1 MTKIYSSIA
10 VKKGLATLF
19 LLFIYVLGS
28 RITLPFVDLNSKD
41 FLGGS
46 TAYLAFSAALT
57 GGNLRSL
64 SIFSIG
70 LSPWMSAMI
79 LWQMFS
85 FSKKLGLSST
95 AIEIQDRRKMYLTL
109 LIAVIQSLAISL
121 SLPIQTSYSSVLVI
135 LMNTLLLIA
144 GTFFLVWLSD
154 LNASM
159 GIGGSIVILLT
170 SIIINIPQDVIETF
184 KLVHIPTGII
194 VLLVF
199 LTIIFSYLL
208 AIMYRARYLVPV
220 NKIGLHNRFKRY
232 SYLEIMLNPAGGMP
246 FMYVTSFL
254 GLPAYLFILL
264 GFLFPDASG
273 LTGLSKEFMIGKPL
287 WVYVYIS
294 VLFLFSII
302 FAFVTMNGEE
312 IADRMKKSGEYIYG
326 IYPGEDTSR
335 FINRLVLRFSVIGG
349 LFNVIMAGG
358 PMLFVL
364 YDEKLLRLAMIPGLF
379 MMFGG
384 MIFTIRDEV
393 KALRLNETY
402 RPLI

>member
-1 MTKIYSSIA
+1 MKNFFSS
-10 VKKGLATLF
+10 VVLKKGFMTIF
-19 LLFIYVLGS
+19 FILIYIVGS
-28 RITLPFVDLNSKD
+28 RLTLPFVDLNSKD

-64 SIFSIG
+64 SLFSIG

-85 FSKKLGLSST
+85 FSKKLGLNST

-121 SLPIQTSYSSVLVI
+121 SLPIQASYSSVLVI
-135 LMNTLLLIA
+135 LINTLLLIA

-159 GIGGSIVILLT
+159 GVGGSIVILLS

-184 KLVHIPTGII
+184 KLVHIPTGIV
-194 VLLVF
+194 VLLIFMTV
-199 LTIIFSYLL
+199 IFSYLL
-208 AIMYRARYLVPV
+208 SIMYRARYLVPV

-246 FMYVTSFL
+246 YMYVMSFL
-254 GLPAYLFILL
+254 SVPTYLFILL

-273 LTGLSKEFMIGKPL
+273 LTRLSKEFMIGKPL

-335 FINRLVLRFSVIGG
+335 FINRLVLRFAVIGG

-379 MMFGG
+379 LMFGG
-384 MIFTIRDEV
+384 MIFTIRDEF

-402 RPLI
+402 KPLI

>member
-10 VKKGLATLF
+10 VKKGLFTLF

-28 RITLPFVDLNSKD
+28 RMTLSFVDLNTKD

-64 SIFSIG
+64 SIFSVG

-85 FSKKLGLSST
+85 VSKRLGLTST
-95 AIEIQDRRKMYLTL
+95 SIEIQDRRKMYLTL
-109 LIAVIQSLAISL
+109 MIAVIQSLAVSL
-121 SLPIQTSYSSVLVI
+121 RLPVQSSYSAILVV
-135 LMNTLLLIA
+135 LMNTILLIA

-159 GIGGSIVILLT
+159 GIGGSTVILLS
-170 SIIINIPQDVIETF
+170 SIVLNIPQDVLETF
-184 KLVHIPTGII
+184 QTVHIPTGIV

-199 LTIIFSYLL
+199 MTIIFSYLL
-208 AIMYRARYLVPV
+208 ALMYRARYLVPV
-220 NKIGLHNRFKRY
+220 SKIGLHNRFKRY

-246 FMYVTSFL
+246 YMYVMSFL
-254 GLPAYLFILL
+254 SVPTYLFILL
-264 GFLFPDASG
+264 GFIFPNHSG
-273 LTGLSKEFMIGKPL
+273 LMTLSKEFMIGKPL

-326 IYPGEDTSR
+326 IYPGADTSR

-349 LFNVIMAGG
+349 LFNVVMAGG

-364 YDEKLLRLAMIPGLF
+364 FDEKLLRLAMIPGLF

-402 RPLI
+402 KPLI

>member
-10 VKKGLATLF
+10 VKKGLFTLF

-28 RITLPFVDLNSKD
+28 RIILPFVDLNTKD

-64 SIFSIG
+64 SIFSVG

-85 FSKKLGLSST
+85 VSKRLGLTST
-95 AIEIQDRRKMYLTL
+95 SIEIQDRRKMYLTL
-109 LIAVIQSLAISL
+109 MIAVIQSLAVSL
-121 SLPIQTSYSSVLVI
+121 RLPVQSSYSAILVV

-159 GIGGSIVILLT
+159 GIGGSTVILL
-170 SIIINIPQDVIETF
+170 SSMVLNIPQDVLETF
-184 KLVHIPTGII
+184 QTVHIPTGIV

-199 LTIIFSYLL
+199 MTIIFSYLL
-208 AIMYRARYLVPV
+208 ALMYRARYLVPV
-220 NKIGLHNRFKRY
+220 SKIGLHNRFKRY
-232 SYLEIMLNPAGGMP
+232 SYLEIMLNPAGGLP
-246 FMYVTSFL
+246 YMYVMSFL
-254 GLPAYLFILL
+254 SVPTYLFILL
-264 GFLFPDASG
+264 GFIFPNHSG
-273 LTGLSKEFMIGKPL
+273 LMTLSKEFMIGKPL

-326 IYPGEDTSR
+326 IYPGADTSR

-349 LFNVIMAGG
+349 LFNVVMAGG

-364 YDEKLLRLAMIPGLF
+364 FDEKLLRLAMIPGLF

-402 RPLI
+402 KPLI

>member
-10 VKKGLATLF
+10 VKKGLFTSF

-28 RITLPFVDLNSKD
+28 RIILPFVDLNTKD

-64 SIFSIG
+64 SIFSVG

-85 FSKKLGLSST
+85 FSKRLGLTST
-95 AIEIQDRRKMYLTL
+95 SIEIQDRRKMYLTL
-109 LIAVIQSLAISL
+109 LIAVIQSLAVSL
-121 SLPIQTSYSSVLVI
+121 RLPVQSSYSAILVV
-135 LMNTLLLIA
+135 LMNTILLIA

-159 GIGGSIVILLT
+159 GIGGSIVILL
-170 SIIINIPQDVIETF
+170 SSMVLNIPQDVLETF
-184 KLVHIPTGII
+184 QTVHIPTGII
-194 VLLVF
+194 VLLAL
-199 LTIIFSYLL
+199 LTLVFSYLL
-208 AIMYRARYLVPV
+208 ALMYRARYLVPV

-246 FMYVTSFL
+246 YMYVMSFL
-254 GLPAYLFILL
+254 SVPAYLFILL
-264 GFLFPDASG
+264 GFIFPNHSG
-273 LTGLSKEFMIGKPL
+273 LAALSKEFMVGKPL

-326 IYPGEDTSR
+326 IYPGADTSR

-364 YDEKLLRLAMIPGLF
+364 FDEKLLRLAMIPGLF
-379 MMFGG
+379 MMFGS

>member
-10 VKKGLATLF
+10 VKKGLFTLF

-28 RITLPFVDLNSKD
+28 RITLPFVDLNTKD

-64 SIFSIG
+64 SIFSVG

-85 FSKKLGLSST
+85 FSKRLGLTST
-95 AIEIQDRRKMYLTL
+95 SIEIQDRRKMYLAL
-109 LIAVIQSLAISL
+109 MIAVIQSLAVSL
-121 SLPIQTSYSSVLVI
+121 SLPVQSSYSVTLVA

-159 GIGGSIVILLT
+159 GIGGSIAILLS
-170 SIIINIPQDVIETF
+170 SIVLNIPQDVIETF
-184 KLVHIPTGII
+184 KLVYIPTGIV

-199 LTIIFSYLL
+199 MTIIFSYLL
-208 AIMYRARYLVPV
+208 ALMYRARYLIPV

-232 SYLEIMLNPAGGMP
+232 SYLEIMLNPAGGMTY
-246 FMYVTSFL
+246 MYVMSFL
-254 GLPAYLFILL
+254 SVPAYLFILL
-264 GFLFPDASG
+264 GFIFPNHSG
-273 LTGLSKEFMIGKPL
+273 LAALSKEFMLGKPL

-326 IYPGEDTSR
+326 IYPGADTSR

-364 YDEKLLRLAMIPGLF
+364 FDEKLLRLAMIPGLF

>member
-10 VKKGLATLF
+10 VKKGLASLF

-28 RITLPFVDLNSKD
+28 RMTLPFVDLNTKD

-64 SIFSIG
+64 SIFSVG

-85 FSKKLGLSST
+85 VSKRLGLTST
-95 AIEIQDRRKMYLTL
+95 SIEIQDRRKMYLTL
-109 LIAVIQSLAISL
+109 MIAVIQSLAVSL
-121 SLPIQTSYSSVLVI
+121 RLPVQSSYSAILVV

-159 GIGGSIVILLT
+159 GIGGSTVILL
-170 SIIINIPQDVIETF
+170 SSMVLNIPQDVLETF
-184 KLVHIPTGII
+184 QTVHIPTGIV

-199 LTIIFSYLL
+199 MTIIFSYLL
-208 AIMYRARYLVPV
+208 ALMYRARYLVPV
-220 NKIGLHNRFKRY
+220 SKIGLHNRFKRY
-232 SYLEIMLNPAGGMP
+232 SYLEIMLNPAGGLP
-246 FMYVTSFL
+246 YMYVMSFL
-254 GLPAYLFILL
+254 SVPTYLFILL
-264 GFLFPDASG
+264 GFIFPNHSG
-273 LTGLSKEFMIGKPL
+273 LMILSKEFMIGKPL

-326 IYPGEDTSR
+326 IYPGADTSR

-349 LFNVIMAGG
+349 LFNVVMAGG

-364 YDEKLLRLAMIPGLF
+364 FDEKLLRLAMIPGLF

-402 RPLI
+402 KPLI

>member
-10 VKKGLATLF
+10 VKKGLFTLF

-28 RITLPFVDLNSKD
+28 RITLPFVDLNTKD

-64 SIFSIG
+64 SIFSVG

-85 FSKKLGLSST
+85 FSKRLGLTST
-95 AIEIQDRRKMYLTL
+95 SIEIQDRRKMYLTL
-109 LIAVIQSLAISL
+109 MIAVIQSLAVSL
-121 SLPIQTSYSSVLVI
+121 RLPVQSSYSAILVV
-135 LMNTLLLIA
+135 LMNTILLIA
-144 GTFFLVWLSD
+144 GAFFLIWLSD
-154 LNASM
+154 LNARL
-159 GIGGSIVILLT
+159 GVGGSVVILLA
-170 SIIINIPQDVIETF
+170 SIVLTIPQDILSTLQ
-184 KLVHIPTGII
+184 LVRISMGMILLI
-194 VLLVF
+194 VLSSIV
-199 LTIIFSYLL
+199 LTYMMVL
-208 AIMYRARYLVPV
+208 MYRARYRIPV

-246 FMYVTSFL
+246 YMYVMSFL
-254 GLPAYLFILL
+254 SVPTYLFILL
-264 GFLFPDASG
+264 GFIFPNHSG
-273 LTGLSKEFMIGKPL
+273 LAALSKEFMIGKHL

-326 IYPGEDTSR
+326 IYPGADTSR

-349 LFNVIMAGG
+349 LFNVVMAGG

-364 YDEKLLRLAMIPGLF
+364 FDEKLLRLAMIPGLF

-402 RPLI
+402 KPLI

>member
-10 VKKGLATLF
+10 VKKGLASLF

-28 RITLPFVDLNSKD
+28 RMTLPFVDLNTKD

-64 SIFSIG
+64 SIFSVG

-85 FSKKLGLSST
+85 VSKRLGLTST
-95 AIEIQDRRKMYLTL
+95 SIEIQDRRKMYLTL
-109 LIAVIQSLAISL
+109 MIAVIQSLAVSL
-121 SLPIQTSYSSVLVI
+121 RLPVQSSYSAILVV

-159 GIGGSIVILLT
+159 GIGGSTVILL
-170 SIIINIPQDVIETF
+170 SSMVLNILQDVLETF
-184 KLVHIPTGII
+184 QTVHIPTGIV

-199 LTIIFSYLL
+199 MTIIFSYLL
-208 AIMYRARYLVPV
+208 ALMYRARYLVPV
-220 NKIGLHNRFKRY
+220 SKIGLHNRFKRY
-232 SYLEIMLNPAGGMP
+232 SYLEIMLNPAGGLP
-246 FMYVTSFL
+246 YMYVMSFL
-254 GLPAYLFILL
+254 SVPTYLFILL
-264 GFLFPDASG
+264 GFIFPNHSG
-273 LTGLSKEFMIGKPL
+273 LMTLSKEFMIGKPL

-326 IYPGEDTSR
+326 IYPGADTSR

-349 LFNVIMAGG
+349 LFNVVMAGG

-364 YDEKLLRLAMIPGLF
+364 FDEKLLRLAMIPGLF

-402 RPLI
+402 KPLI

>member
-10 VKKGLATLF
+10 VKKGLASLF

-28 RITLPFVDLNSKD
+28 RMTLPFVDLNTKD

-64 SIFSIG
+64 SIFSVG

-85 FSKKLGLSST
+85 VSKRLGLTST
-95 AIEIQDRRKMYLTL
+95 SIEIQDRRKMYLTL
-109 LIAVIQSLAISL
+109 MIAVIQSLAVSL
-121 SLPIQTSYSSVLVI
+121 RLPVQSSYSAILVV

-159 GIGGSIVILLT
+159 GIGGSIVILLS
-170 SIIINIPQDVIETF
+170 SIVLNIPQDVLETF
-184 KLVHIPTGII
+184 QTVHIPTGIV

-199 LTIIFSYLL
+199 MTIIFSYLL
-208 AIMYRARYLVPV
+208 ALMYRARYLVPV
-220 NKIGLHNRFKRY
+220 SKIGLHNRFKRY

-246 FMYVTSFL
+246 YMYVMSFL
-254 GLPAYLFILL
+254 SVPTYLFILL
-264 GFLFPDASG
+264 GFIFPNHSG
-273 LTGLSKEFMIGKPL
+273 LMILSKEFMLGKPL

-326 IYPGEDTSR
+326 IYPGADTSR

-364 YDEKLLRLAMIPGLF
+364 FDEKLLRLAMIPGLF

-393 KALRLNETY
+393 QALRLNETY